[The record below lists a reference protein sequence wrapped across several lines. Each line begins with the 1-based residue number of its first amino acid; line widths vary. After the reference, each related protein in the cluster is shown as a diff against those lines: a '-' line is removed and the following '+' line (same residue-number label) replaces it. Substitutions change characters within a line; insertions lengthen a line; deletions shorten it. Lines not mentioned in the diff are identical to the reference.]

1 MAEPPPGPHPGNP
14 NPWKSIFQ
22 KLLFLGVLLVAVVV
36 IFTLIYQ
43 QGLVPAFLLPVT
55 PGGIPPAETAVPETT
70 SSGYISLV
78 ETLTAAPLV
87 KTPTPEA
94 PLNTP
99 PSAGTPPEDLPA
111 PTEPLA
117 ETPVP
122 PTSLVPSLTPAFGT
136 CQYTLKAG
144 QDDFLYAIYWNWHI
158 DNNIPYLQDYYA
170 KISCGAL
177 LSNLECNYQPATPN
191 VTQPGWILVLPG
203 VPAELCLSHA
213 GIPAP

>member
-1 MAEPPPGPHPGNP
+1 MAEQPPDPHPGNP

-43 QGLVPAFLLPVT
+43 QGLVPAFLLPPT
-55 PGGIPPAETAVPETT
+55 PSGIPLAETAVPETT

-78 ETLTAAPLV
+78 ETLTAAPLA

-94 PLNTP
+94 PLYMP
-99 PSAGTPPEDLPA
+99 PTAMPA

-144 QDDFLYAIYWNWHI
+144 PADYLYAIYWSWHI
-158 DNNIPYLQDYYA
+158 KNNIPYLQDYYA
-170 KISCGAL
+170 RISCAAL

-191 VTQPGWILVLPG
+191 ITQPGWILVLPG
-203 VPAELCLSHA
+203 VTAEVCLSHG